1 MLISVSDRVKLLFS
15 EAGFLFC
22 NCVLV
27 EDDIRTII
35 DTGADT
41 KSLLEIEPARM
52 DQILYT
58 HHHYD
63 HTRGHRLFTDAQTY
77 IHANDA
83 QAFDS
88 EQEFMY
94 YNSIDRWGELMP
106 GIDYREAAMQM
117 GMEVTEDLVIPI
129 HDYLSDGQVLDLGH
143 TKVEVLHTPGH
154 SAGHCSFWFPDQS
167 SSLPAIFV

>member
-1 MLISVSDRVKLLFS
+1 
-15 EAGFLFC
+15 
-22 NCVLV
+22 
-27 EDDIRTII
+27 
-35 DTGADT
+35 
-41 KSLLEIEPARM
+41 M

-143 TKVEVLHTPGH
+143 TKVEVLHL
-154 SAGHCSFWFPDQS
+154 
-167 SSLPAIFV
+167 SLIHI